1 MWTAFD
7 PERKF
12 LFERSRSSHSTVAAA
27 GRRRRPRSPAHA
39 RGALPW
45 LIRGRGI
52 NAARGASASRRP
64 RMGPAP
70 AGATATLRH
79 PHAVPW
85 GRRLGAAKR
94 RGFGWAGAG
103 PIRGRL
109 VGDTPT
115 PVLMPRRWHTTG
127 SAPRAWAGE
136 RLPGPPATLN
146 GGTDP
151 CASVRI
157 ESEPDFDV
165 PPFTLG
171 PPATSPAS
179 PAPRGRSTR
188 TAPSRPAHAG
198 CTASSP
204 APRRCRAGPSRTP
217 GPPRAVHRG
226 PPRW

>member
-12 LFERSRSSHSTVAAA
+12 MFERWWSSRSTAAAA

-45 LIRGRGI
+45 LIRVRGF
-52 NAARGASASRRP
+52 NAASGASASRRP

-79 PHAVPW
+79 PLAVP
-85 GRRLGAAKR
+85 GDRRLGAAKG

-115 PVLMPRRWHTTG
+115 PVLKPRRWHTTG

-146 GGTDP
+146 GGVDGPPNVRSGSKAEVTPTPPAHPRSAPSTPTPPPCTANPNTPAPWPRP
-151 CASVRI
+151 CA
-157 ESEPDFDV
+157 P
-165 PPFTLG
+165 
-171 PPATSPAS
+171 
-179 PAPRGRSTR
+179 
-188 TAPSRPAHAG
+188 
-198 CTASSP
+198 
-204 APRRCRAGPSRTP
+204 
-217 GPPRAVHRG
+217 
-226 PPRW
+226 

>member
-1 MWTAFD
+1 M
-7 PERKF
+7 
-12 LFERSRSSHSTVAAA
+12 FERSWSSRSTAAAA

-45 LIRGRGI
+45 LIRGRGF
-52 NAARGASASRRP
+52 NAARGESASRQP

-70 AGATATLRH
+70 AGAPATLR
-79 PHAVPW
+79 PP
-85 GRRLGAAKR
+85 LAAPR
-94 RGFGWAGAG
+94 SSRHDADAGRGFGWAGAG

-109 VGDTPT
+109 VGDRPT
-115 PVLMPRRWHTTG
+115 PALKPRRWLTTG

-179 PAPRGRSTR
+179 PAPRGRNTR
-188 TAPSRPAHAG
+188 TAPSRPGHARY
-198 CTASSP
+198 TASNP